1 MTVWQDISL
10 QDGEYEN
17 DLLNQIV
24 EESPTF
30 AALVKQSLQY
40 LDDYED
46 NHLPT
51 WLGTFTG
58 IRPRTQVQLVVTQHD
73 DFRIDEN

>member
-1 MTVWQDISL
+1 MTAWQEIPLEDC
-10 QDGEYEN
+10 EYEN
-17 DLLNQIV
+17 ELLSQIV
-24 EESPTF
+24 AESPTF

-58 IRPRTQVQLVVTQHD
+58 GRPRTQVQLVVTQHD